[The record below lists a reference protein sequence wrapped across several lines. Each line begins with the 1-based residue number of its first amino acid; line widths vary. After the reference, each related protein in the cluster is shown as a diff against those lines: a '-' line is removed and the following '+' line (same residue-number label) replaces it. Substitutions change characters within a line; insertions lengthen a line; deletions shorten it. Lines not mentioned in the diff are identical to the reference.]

1 MKRIPL
7 LMSALLLWHA
17 VTAGSGWAADGP
29 SRQLILGSGEVAGM
43 FYPEAGAICR
53 LINKDRLR
61 HGLHC
66 LVEPTGGSMANLAAL
81 QAGDL
86 QLAIVQSRILGQAVG
101 GSGAFVKAPL
111 PGLRA
116 LLSLHAETVLVML
129 APSSR
134 IKTVAELKGKR
145 VNLGQPGSFQRGMG
159 EALLGAAGL
168 AATDLGAVLE
178 IEPDRV
184 VKALCRN
191 EVDAAV
197 FSGLNPISEVQ
208 DAIDDC
214 GARILSLKDGVMDSL
229 LKSNPAYVRQ
239 LISEDIY
246 PGLPEN
252 IVTIG
257 LRAVLVTTDQLSG
270 DAGYA
275 VVRAIFENLPA
286 FKAMHPMLETLN
298 KKQMSRDALVAP
310 LHEGAQRYFR
320 ENGLP

>member
-1 MKRIPL
+1 
-7 LMSALLLWHA
+7 
-17 VTAGSGWAADGP
+17 
-29 SRQLILGSGEVAGM
+29 
-43 FYPEAGAICR
+43 
-53 LINKDRLR
+53 
-61 HGLHC
+61 
-66 LVEPTGGSMANLAAL
+66 
-81 QAGDL
+81 
-86 QLAIVQSRILGQAVG
+86 
-101 GSGAFVKAPL
+101 
-111 PGLRA
+111 
-116 LLSLHAETVLVML
+116 
-129 APSSR
+129 
-134 IKTVAELKGKR
+134 
-145 VNLGQPGSFQRGMG
+145 
-159 EALLGAAGL
+159 
-168 AATDLGAVLE
+168 
-178 IEPDRV
+178 
-184 VKALCRN
+184 
-191 EVDAAV
+191 
-197 FSGLNPISEVQ
+197 
-208 DAIDDC
+208 
-214 GARILSLKDGVMDSL
+214 MDSL